1 MGATESDTPWEVGL
15 VKAGLK
21 AVWVMY
27 LVVVAVCVICQVW
40 GMSNWETSKHPEID
54 IGGK

>member
-27 LVVVAVCVICQVW
+27 LVVVAVCVIYVW
-40 GMSNWETSKHPEID
+40 GMSNWETSEHPEID